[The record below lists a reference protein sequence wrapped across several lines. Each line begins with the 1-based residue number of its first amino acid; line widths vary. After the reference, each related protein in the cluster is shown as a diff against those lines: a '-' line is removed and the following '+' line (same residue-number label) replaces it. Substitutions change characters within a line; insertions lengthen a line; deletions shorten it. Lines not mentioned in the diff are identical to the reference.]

1 MDGLKGSQKQYYA
14 PIAIASMT
22 VFPFSPGFQTKV
34 KNEQKKKEPK
44 THRGFEILS

>member
-1 MDGLKGSQKQYYA
+1 MDGLKGSQKQYYV
-14 PIAIASMT
+14 PIAIASKT
-22 VFPFSPGFQTKV
+22 AFLFSLGFQTKI